1 LIEARTVKKR
11 LFFLNMPPRARL
23 VYLHDIIMAALS
35 LFVSM
40 YLRLGDGIWLHIS
53 VVDLVNSSALFAL
66 CAAVA
71 FYTQRMYIGIW
82 RYASL
87 EDLISIV
94 RGVTLALVLFLP
106 VIFLVSRMEYLPRSI
121 LFINWIVLMAM
132 LGTPRFFYRFIKDR
146 KFELRRQAYQ
156 LDTGTIPVLLVG
168 AGDACEMFLRSVA
181 QDRTTPYVPV
191 GIVAENGS
199 RVGRRIRGQEV
210 LGTLEQLA
218 DVVHLLKARSRKPHK
233 LILTKDD
240 MDPARVAAL
249 LDECAA
255 LGLSLARMPR
265 VTELKSGHKEN
276 MVIRPVAL
284 EDLLGRPQTV
294 LDRDPV
300 MTMARGRRVLITGA
314 GGSIGS
320 ELVRQIADLEPS
332 RLLLADSSEFALY
345 TIDMEIGERFPDLSR
360 RALIADVRDEGRID
374 SIMEEEKPE
383 LVFHAAAL
391 KHVPMVEMNPLEGL
405 RTNALGTQVMANACR
420 RHEVRTMVL
429 ISTDKAVNPT
439 NVMGAAKRMAE
450 TWCQALDLGEKGN
463 PKGTHFVTVRFGNV
477 LGSTGSVVPLFQRQ
491 LAKGG
496 PLTVT
501 HPDITRFFMTIR
513 EAVELVLQAA
523 ALGSGA
529 DTYRG
534 SIFVLDMGEP
544 VKIAELA
551 KQMIRL
557 AGLRPGDD
565 VKISYTGLRPGEKL
579 YEEIFHGKE
588 KPLPTPTEGILVAEP
603 RAQDLEV
610 LEGHFRTLQEACT
623 GPDLETAFGV
633 LESLVPE
640 FSRGGSSSVTGPEV
654 GSETGEATGP
664 SQQDG
669 PSPPLDRTVSA

>member
-1 LIEARTVKKR
+1 
-11 LFFLNMPPRARL
+11 MPPRARL
-23 VYLHDIIMAALS
+23 VYLHDVIMATLS
-35 LFVSM
+35 LFVSL
-40 YLRLGDGIWLHIS
+40 YLRLGDGVWSYIS
-53 VVDLVNSSALFAL
+53 VEELLRSSALFAG

-87 EDLISIV
+87 EDLIAIF

-106 VIFLVSRMEYLPRSI
+106 ALFLLSRLDYIPRSI
-121 LFINWIVLMAM
+121 LFINWFVLMAM
-132 LGTPRFFYRFIKDR
+132 LGAPRFFYRFLKDR

-156 LDTGTIPVLLVG
+156 LDSGTIPVLLVG
-168 AGDACEMFLRSVA
+168 AGDACEMFLRSVI
-181 QDRTTPYVPV
+181 QDSTTPYVPV
-191 GIVAENGS
+191 GIVAENET

-210 LGTLEQLA
+210 LGTLEQLT
-218 DVVHLLKARSRKPHK
+218 DVVRLLKARGQKPHK

-240 MDPARVAAL
+240 MDPARVSAL
-249 LDECAA
+249 LDDCAA
-255 LGLSLARMPR
+255 LGMSLARMPR
-265 VTELKSGHKEN
+265 VTELKSGLKEN
-276 MVIRPVAL
+276 LVVRPVAL

-294 LDRDPV
+294 LNRDPV
-300 MTMARGRRVLITGA
+300 IAMARGRRVLITGA

-320 ELVRQIADLEPS
+320 ELVRQIADLDPS

-360 RALIADVRDEGRID
+360 RALIADVRDVGRIE
-374 SIMEEEKPE
+374 SIMAQEKPE

-405 RTNALGTQVMANACR
+405 RTNALGTQIVANASR
-420 RHEVRTMVL
+420 RHGVRTMVL

-450 TWCQALDLGEKGN
+450 TWCQALDLDEKGN
-463 PKGTHFVTVRFGNV
+463 PLGTHFVTVRFGNV

-523 ALGSGA
+523 ALGSRA

-557 AGLRPGDD
+557 AGLRPDDD
-565 VKISYTGLRPGEKL
+565 VKIAYTGLRPGEKL

-588 KPLPTPTEGILVAEP
+588 KPLPTPTNGILVAEP
-603 RAQDLEV
+603 RALDARV
-610 LEGHFRTLQEACT
+610 LEHHFATLEQACLGH
-623 GPDLETAFGV
+623 DLGTALDV
-633 LESLVPE
+633 LGTLVPE
-640 FSRGGSSSVTGPEV
+640 FSRSLSTPPPEKM
-654 GSETGEATGP
+654 ETTEPSRGEGISP
-664 SQQDG
+664 S
-669 PSPPLDRTVSA
+669 DRAVSA